1 LFKIYNINS
10 IIVKIFEVA
19 INLLAPFSKKIEK
32 GVLGRKMS
40 FEKLKSSFNK
50 ADSIIHIHC
59 ASHGEYLMSE
69 KLIKNLKEKF
79 NNHKF
84 LLSFISPSGYEN
96 TNTNL
101 FDCVIYLP
109 IESDKNCIKFYEII
123 SPKAT
128 FFIKNEVWPNFIKH
142 AKINGSKVYSIGSS
156 FKLNYLKKIFKIN
169 SAIKAFDLIFVVN
182 ENSKKIVEKIGN
194 KNVIVCGDLR
204 FDSVIEKLDN
214 KTDNLVDS
222 FIGNNDCIVFG
233 STWEEDEDLIIKFI
247 NDCDGKNK
255 YIIAPHEMG
264 ENPERIKKHLGDKS
278 LLFSKIKSIKN
289 LKESSCLI
297 IDNIGILASLY
308 SYCTIAYV
316 GGGMGKRGL
325 HNTLEPAYFS
335 KPIIIGKNYNG
346 FEEAEKMIKN
356 GSMISIS
363 DYKEFKNTIDSIIS
377 DRNIRQEM
385 SKKCTKYFNQNKGAV
400 KLILAH
406 LH

>member
-1 LFKIYNINS
+1 
-10 IIVKIFEVA
+10 
-19 INLLAPFSKKIEK
+19 
-32 GVLGRKMS
+32 MS

-96 TNTNL
+96 SNTNL

-182 ENSKKIVEKIGN
+182 ENSKK
-194 KNVIVCGDLR
+194 
-204 FDSVIEKLDN
+204 
-214 KTDNLVDS
+214 
-222 FIGNNDCIVFG
+222 
-233 STWEEDEDLIIKFI
+233 
-247 NDCDGKNK
+247 
-255 YIIAPHEMG
+255 
-264 ENPERIKKHLGDKS
+264 
-278 LLFSKIKSIKN
+278 
-289 LKESSCLI
+289 
-297 IDNIGILASLY
+297 
-308 SYCTIAYV
+308 
-316 GGGMGKRGL
+316 
-325 HNTLEPAYFS
+325 
-335 KPIIIGKNYNG
+335 
-346 FEEAEKMIKN
+346 
-356 GSMISIS
+356 
-363 DYKEFKNTIDSIIS
+363 
-377 DRNIRQEM
+377 
-385 SKKCTKYFNQNKGAV
+385 
-400 KLILAH
+400 
-406 LH
+406 